1 MLAAVRALGDQ
12 LEAAKAVD
20 ADEAPRELSGP
31 QPGLAASR
39 AVRTPEGTLARILCL
54 GRIAQAALD
63 SFGHVT
69 RVASG

>member
-20 ADEAPRELSGP
+20 ADEAPRELGRP

-39 AVRTPEGTLARILCL
+39 AVRAPEGVLARILCL
-54 GRIAQAALD
+54 GRITQAAFD

>member
-1 MLAAVRALGDQ
+1 MLAAVRALGNQ

-20 ADEAPRELSGP
+20 ADEAPRELGGP
-31 QPGLAASR
+31 QPRLATSR
-39 AVRTPEGTLARILCL
+39 AVRTSEGTLARILRL
-54 GRIAQAALD
+54 GRIAQAAFD

>member
-1 MLAAVRALGDQ
+1 MLAAVRALGNQ

-20 ADEAPRELSGP
+20 ADEAPRELGGP

-39 AVRTPEGTLARILCL
+39 AVRAAKGTLARVLRV
-54 GRIAQAALD
+54 GRIAQAAFD

>member
-1 MLAAVRALGDQ
+1 MLAAIRALGHQ

-20 ADEAPRELSGP
+20 ADEAPRELRGA

-39 AVRTPEGTLARILCL
+39 AVRPPEGTLARVLCL
-54 GRIAQAALD
+54 GRIAQAAFD

>member
-1 MLAAVRALGDQ
+1 MLAAIRALRDQ

-20 ADEAPRELSGP
+20 ADEAPRELGGP

-39 AVRTPEGTLARILCL
+39 AVRTSEGALARILRL
-54 GRIAQAALD
+54 GRIAQAAFD
-63 SFGHVT
+63 SFSHAT

>member
-1 MLAAVRALGDQ
+1 MLAAVRALGNQ
-12 LEAAKAVD
+12 LEAAKAVH
-20 ADEAPRELSGP
+20 ADEAPRELGGP

-39 AVRTPEGTLARILCL
+39 AVRAPKGTLARVLGV
-54 GRIAQAALD
+54 GRIAQAAFD